1 MSINAKKINYKNETF
16 LNFLEELLKLQAF
29 QGGAKSII
37 FLHLQTN
44 LQSRPI
50 ALKILAK
57 NCWKIR
63 TLPNRP

>member
-1 MSINAKKINYKNETF
+1 MSINAKKINFKNETF

-50 ALKILAK
+50 AFKIVG
-57 NCWKIR
+57 R
-63 TLPNRP
+63 